1 MNFYDNFI
9 VNFENISQIFSTVSI
24 VALNRSMFAGPA
36 QVFWRTFLKNVWE
49 IPRIYSRQDTFLCS

>member
-9 VNFENISQIFSTVSI
+9 VNFENISQIFSIVSI

-49 IPRIYSRQDTFLCS
+49 IPRIYSR